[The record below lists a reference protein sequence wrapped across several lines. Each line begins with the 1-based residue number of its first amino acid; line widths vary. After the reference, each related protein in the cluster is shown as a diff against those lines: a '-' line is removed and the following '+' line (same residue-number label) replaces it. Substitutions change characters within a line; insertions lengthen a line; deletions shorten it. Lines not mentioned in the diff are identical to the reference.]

1 MSSTITSMS
10 HRKSLI
16 TTGILISIPMEIT
29 ISIPMVTIIIIPMKT
44 TTVLCTDNPT
54 KVMWNYLIFMTNLFN
69 GSANKGGGKAL
80 AIKILFLPFKN
91 LKYFTSGNLFTYEYF
106 TLTFVGRYLY
116 WFVTIFSKKRG
127 NFSPKI
133 GGEIF
138 FQNLF
143 PALALRKELGGCVRI
158 SPCLRVI

>member
-69 GSANKGGGKAL
+69 GSANKGGGGKAL

-116 WFVTIFSKKRG
+116 RFVTIFSKKREILVQ
-127 NFSPKI
+127 KL
-133 GGEIF
+133 GEKIF
-138 FQNLF
+138 FKICF
-143 PALALRKELGGCVRI
+143 RHWH
-158 SPCLRVI
+158 